1 MTLIDSNILIRLIT
15 GDDPATAHQL
25 LAEIESRGKNNFYIN
40 SVILVEV
47 CFVLEFHDY
56 AMQRKDIYAAISRL
70 ISAPQVFTSKTS
82 KMALELYKKNPK
94 LDFADCYL
102 LAKSKDSGAKILTLD
117 KDLQKLV

>member
-1 MTLIDSNILIRLIT
+1 VTLLDSNILIRLIT
-15 GDDPATAHQL
+15 GDDPKTAHRI
-25 LAEIESRGKNNFYIN
+25 LAEIESAGKNNFYIT
-40 SVILVEV
+40 SVVLVEV

-56 AMQRKDIYAAISRL
+56 AMQRKDIYAALSRL
-70 ISAPQVFTSKTS
+70 IGAPQVFASKTS

-102 LAKSKDSGAKILTLD
+102 LTKSKDNGAKILTLD